1 MRWFVMV
8 IAALLLITATAQ
20 ALDYEKKP
28 EIVAYIYGSSFFE
41 RGDEKNLVLVIFNDA
56 WNEEIKYDDQKE
68 AGFFNGREEMLF
80 TAYDVQ
86 ISLEGNEYV
95 KVKTPEQRIPALQP
109 MYPVNL
115 NFLISISDSAKAGE
129 YELSLEVTYYRIND
143 LESFDSFSTVL
154 PSQDIIAIKNESIT
168 GVVHYPMYN
177 PDYYNLTGN
186 GTRYYTYKLL
196 NQKYELEYVMESQT
210 IPIKIYIEEKPVRL
224 EVLKVEGENL
234 VGGGKGRITVT
245 VKNLGDK
252 TARNA
257 YLVLDT
263 PSGFEA
269 QGLSVSTASAMP
281 SGMPAG
287 MPTGMTSIPTGM
299 PTGMYPAMPSAGMAT
314 TVSSAKAAYYVGDLK
329 PGDAANATFYLKIN
343 VKDGGTYPLQIKA
356 VYLDE
361 FGKLTESD
369 STTFGVEVRD
379 APEIT
384 VKSAESRVYVNAKGE
399 VEVTLVSDTD
409 LKDASVRISAS
420 SPLSVLSSEY
430 YVGEIKA
437 GEEFKAVFKLK
448 ASSEAKPV
456 TYPADITLVYRSM
469 DEYVELDPVRIGVK
483 VNPKME
489 FEVVGQPSIAAGEEK
504 VVTFVIKNVGE
515 FEVRDATARI
525 TIVDPFSSTDD
536 SAFIGD
542 LKPGEAANATF
553 KISVDRDA
561 TPKLYALNLEV
572 KYKDAEGEWAYSEP
586 AKAIINVIP
595 AKPPYMLYAVIAIIV
610 IAAIAVYLKRR

>member
-8 IAALLLITATAQ
+8 TAALLLITATAQ

-41 RGDEKNLVLVIFNDA
+41 RGDERNLVLVVFNDA
-56 WNEEIKYDDQKE
+56 WNEEIKYDYPEE
-68 AGFFNGREEMLF
+68 AGFFNGREDMLF

-115 NFLISISDSAKAGE
+115 NFLVSISDSAKAGE
-129 YELSLEVTYYRIND
+129 YELSLEVTYYRINE
-143 LESFDSFSTVL
+143 L
-154 PSQDIIAIKNESIT
+154 ESIT
-168 GVVHYPMYN
+168 PLPTITVPTQDVVEVKNGTP
-177 PDYYNLTGN
+177 TGN
-186 GTRYYTYKLL
+186 GTRYYTYKMF
-196 NQKYELEYVMESQT
+196 NQKYKLEYVQESQT
-210 IPIKIYIEEKPVRL
+210 IPIKIYIEEKPVSL

-234 VGGGKGRITVT
+234 VGGTKGKITVT
-245 VKNLGDK
+245 VKNLGEK
-252 TARNA
+252 TAKNA

-269 QGLSVSTASAMP
+269 QGLSISSASAMP

-299 PTGMYPAMPSAGMAT
+299 PTGMYPAMPSATTGMAT

-361 FGKLTESD
+361 FGKLKESD

-379 APEIT
+379 SPEIT

-399 VEVTLVSDTD
+399 VDVTLVSDTD
-409 LKDASVRISAS
+409 LKEATVRISAS

-430 YVGEIKA
+430 FVGDVKA

-456 TYPADITLVYRSM
+456 TYPADITLVYKSM

-489 FEVVGQPSIAAGEEK
+489 FEVTGQPSIAAGEEK
-504 VVTFVIKNVGE
+504 VVTFVIKNAGE

-542 LKPGEAANATF
+542 LKPGESANASF
-553 KISVDRDA
+553 KISVDSDA

-586 AKAIINVIP
+586 AKAIINVTP
-595 AKPPYMLYAVIAIIV
+595 ARPPYMLYAVIAIIV

>member
-1 MRWFVMV
+1 MRWFVV
-8 IAALLLITATAQ
+8 LTALLLLTATAS
-20 ALDYEKKP
+20 ALDYEDKP
-28 EIVAYIYGSSFFE
+28 NITVFLYGSNYFE
-41 RGDEKNLVLVIFNDA
+41 RGDEKNIVLTVFNDA
-56 WNEEIKYDDQKE
+56 VNKKIEYANPNES
-68 AGFFNGREEMLF
+68 AFFNGREDMLF
-80 TAYDVQ
+80 TAYDIKLQ
-86 ISLEGNEYV
+86 LEGNDYV
-95 KVKTPEQRIPALQP
+95 EVKTPEQRIPALPP
-109 MYPVNL
+109 MSPLTVS
-115 NFLISISDSAKAGE
+115 FLVKISDNAEAGE
-129 YELSLEVTYYRIND
+129 YTLDLNVEYYQLDELKEVKQYQQ
-143 LESFDSFSTVL
+143 L
-154 PSQDIIAIKNESIT
+154 PPLPEQDVYEIKN
-168 GVVHYPMYN
+168 GQV
-177 PDYYNLTGN
+177 TGN
-186 GTRYYTYKLL
+186 GTRYSVYKYLT
-196 NQKYELEYVMESQT
+196 QTYELEYIRKTKT

-234 VGGGKGRITVT
+234 VGGAKGRITVM

-384 VKSAESRVYVNAKGE
+384 VKSTESRVYVNAKGE
-399 VEVTLVSDTD
+399 VEVTLLSDTD

-553 KISVDRDA
+553 KISVDGDA

-586 AKAIINVIP
+586 AKAIINVTP